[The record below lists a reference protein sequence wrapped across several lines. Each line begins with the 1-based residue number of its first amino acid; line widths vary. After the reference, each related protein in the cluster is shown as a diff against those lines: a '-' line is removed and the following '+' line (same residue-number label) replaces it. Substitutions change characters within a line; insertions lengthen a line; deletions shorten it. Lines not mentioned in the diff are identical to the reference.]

1 VIYPI
6 NTLSNL
12 TNQFQIETM
21 YRNKLQIKTNIK
33 NITSLIY
40 FFTVLICS
48 NNKIFLFLESWH
60 SNCSGIRMA
69 LAGVALQACKSQINQ
84 KKGAL

>member
-1 VIYPI
+1 
-6 NTLSNL
+6 
-12 TNQFQIETM
+12 M

-33 NITSLIY
+33 SIPSLIL
-40 FFTVLICS
+40 FFTVLISS

-69 LAGVALQACKSQINQ
+69 LAGVALQVCKSQINQ